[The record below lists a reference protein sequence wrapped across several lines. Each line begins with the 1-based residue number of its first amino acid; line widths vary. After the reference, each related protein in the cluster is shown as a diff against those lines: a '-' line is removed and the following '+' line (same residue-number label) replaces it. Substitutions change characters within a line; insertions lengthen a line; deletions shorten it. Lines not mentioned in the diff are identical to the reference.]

1 MQGWEARAA
10 CPDPILLLY
19 HHSLVILAICHQN
32 SSIITQSS
40 FSSHAVYGGA
50 RYVLHIYPF
59 VLIVLDKG
67 ASRVRGETPLE
78 GGPKY
83 RAPSLMVNMNNGGRT
98 QVEHAIPDKIRQSR
112 TKKRERGGGSPETCA
127 VKRKRETSKYMS
139 SYISTYYLYYPS
151 PNKLP
156 CSSAHA
162 PSQSA
167 CVALGARW
175 RRWEDKRAVA
185 DRAPPVLDAVV
196 SAYETR
202 DARCMFVAAA
212 RLFRHGPN
220 ERYRRLR

>member
-19 HHSLVILAICHQN
+19 HRSSSWVICHQN
-32 SSIITQSS
+32 SSIYHQSS

-83 RAPSLMVNMNNGGRT
+83 RALSLMVNMNNGGRT
-98 QVEHAIPDKIRQSR
+98 QVRGHAIPDKIRQSR

-127 VKRKRETSKYMS
+127 VKRKRERSKYMS

-156 CSSAHA
+156 CSSAHV

-202 DARCMFVAAA
+202 DARCMFVTAA